1 MTSRASRPDAE
12 RRRAAFVEAFGEELT
27 RSGMNRMAAR
37 AFAAIAA
44 SDGGQ
49 RTAADLSEEL
59 RASPAAISGAVRYLE
74 QVDMIRR
81 SRPLGSRRD
90 VFSLTDDVWYEAL
103 THRGS
108 VVERWRDMSPSERD
122 AWRRLVHYLANTP
135 PMPQGVDPLPPFL
148 RLDPNLATPASSGNV
163 PLATNSLP

>member
-12 RRRAAFVEAFGEELT
+12 RRRTAFVEAFGEELT

-108 VVERWRDMSPSERD
+108 VVERWRDMMTTGAEQLGPD
-122 AWRRLVHYLANTP
+122 
-135 PMPQGVDPLPPFL
+135 
-148 RLDPNLATPASSGNV
+148 TPAGRRMSV
-163 PLATNSLP
+163 MADFFAFMAQELPALMERWHEQYRRDPSA